1 MFMYDD
7 SSCPVFLKKTK
18 QNRNGQTPSPRIH
31 LTKAKQKVRDHSNQY
46 ASCMHIHYGR
56 LVIDRDRK
64 RQVFNVFKIQSGWS
78 LLAILFLLP
87 NTIKV

>member
-1 MFMYDD
+1 MTIQVAQF
-7 SSCPVFLKKTK
+7 SWKKTK
-18 QNRNGQTPSPRIH
+18 QKRTDPLTSDPRIH
-31 LTKAKQKVRDHSNQY
+31 LTKANQKVRDHSNQY